1 MPIFGREIPESQI
14 CIIRG
19 KTTKYDVLNTL
30 IDLVK
35 RNPAITDPEL
45 FKKAVFDR
53 EEVTSTG
60 IGGGIAIPH
69 VRMDEVKDITIGIA
83 IVPDGVDFDSIDN
96 QPVYLVVLF
105 ATPKN
110 KDKEYLQM
118 VAKVM
123 QALRDESLYQRM
135 IKCNSPRQLA
145 LCLNTD

>member
-1 MPIFGREIPESQI
+1 MPIFGKEIPESQI

-19 KTTKYDVLNTL
+19 KITKYDVLNTL
-30 IDLVK
+30 IDAVK
-35 RNPAITDPEL
+35 KNPAITHPEL

-69 VRMDEVKDITIGIA
+69 VRMEEVKDITLGVA

-110 KDKEYLQM
+110 KDKEYLQL

-123 QALRDESLYQRM
+123 QSLRDETLYQRL
-135 IKCNSPRQLA
+135 IKCQSTQQVA